1 MAFVNQRSIS
11 MKKLVLVSLILIQ
24 SAKVFAQFNS
34 DNISFEVRYPIPIG
48 HNFIN
53 KGADKG
59 YTGLI
64 DFGIDYTVYKVQKLN
79 VGVLLHA
86 SFFKFKPSDV
96 NLRTIAPKL
105 KADYEINLSK
115 VSIVPQVAVG
125 YSSFHFSGAYK
136 KNSGGPAVK
145 AATKIVF
152 NRDKQM
158 NWYFLI
164 AYEFTKLK
172 KLEDF
177 VEDTSFNKN
186 IQTLYPGVG
195 ITWNFKKG

>member
-1 MAFVNQRSIS
+1 
-11 MKKLVLVSLILIQ
+11 MKKLVLVSLILIH
-24 SAKVFAQFNS
+24 SAQVFAQFNS

-48 HNFIN
+48 HNFIH

-79 VGVLLHA
+79 VGVLLNA
-86 SFFKFKPSDV
+86 SFFRFKPGDV

-105 KADYEINLSK
+105 KADYEISLSN

-125 YSSFHFSGAYK
+125 YSSFHFSEAYK
-136 KNSGGPAVK
+136 KNSSGPAVK

-152 NRDKQM
+152 NKDKQI
-158 NWYFLI
+158 NWYLLI
-164 AYEFTKLK
+164 AYEFTKLN

>member
-1 MAFVNQRSIS
+1 
-11 MKKLVLVSLILIQ
+11 MKKLVLVFLLLIQ
-24 SAKVFAQFNS
+24 SAQVFAQFNS

-86 SFFKFKPSDV
+86 SFFKFKPGDV